1 MSQQPTPSP
10 ANHSAGAQS
19 SVESN
24 PQFFKPRKILTN
36 EVKLKV
42 LHLVSLGLSMT
53 EVADRIGVSDRA
65 IRKAADQDDEFK
77 QRLRA
82 NRTDTP
88 VLCMETLAEAA
99 RDKKNWRCIPL
110 LRKLSNIDRDEQQ
123 SVEYLL
129 GQFRVVL
136 QQILDVICRVVTD
149 PATRQQLDLE
159 FAKVDARFLGK
170 GEVDPAQNTFS
181 PQRPR

>member
-82 NRTDTP
+82 NRTDTH

-110 LRKLSNIDRDEQQ
+110 LRKLSNIDRDEQSEERLMRQ
-123 SVEYLL
+123 VHA
-129 GQFRVVL
+129 VL
-136 QQILDVICRVVTD
+136 MQILSVVCRVVTE
-149 PATRQQLDLE
+149 PKIREQLDRE
-159 FAKVDARFLGK
+159 FAKIDVRFLQQDGAFR
-170 GEVDPAQNTFS
+170 DPAAMGLS
-181 PQRPR
+181 IPR